1 MPLAS
6 ITLNSGR
13 LITLTD
19 LKISTTYGGLLEGY
33 PNARLNDRLLAGLA
47 KRRESPYQTSP
58 VHLIDPPR
66 RRPVHGS
73 DRRLPFGPVEELP
86 AVHCRGSFTSERI
99 DENLDKV
106 LHRSWL
112 EVVWFQDDLTTP
124 VADFVTAAVA
134 DLDWNTLAE
143 DHEL

>member
-1 MPLAS
+1 MPLAK
-6 ITLNSGR
+6 ITLASGR
-13 LITLTD
+13 LIALDD
-19 LKISTTYGGLLEGY
+19 LRISTTYGGLLEGY
-33 PNARLNDRLLAGLA
+33 PNPGMNDRLLAHLA

-66 RRPVHGS
+66 RRRDES
-73 DRRLPFGPVEELP
+73 STRRMPFGPFEELP
-86 AVHCRGSFTSERI
+86 ALYCRGSFTSDRI
-99 DENLDKV
+99 DETLEKV

-112 EVVWFQDDLTTP
+112 EVVWFQDDLTVP

-134 DLDWNTLAE
+134 DLPWNTLAE